1 MDWTIKLYGSPEY
14 FRVTMHGDA
23 SLVRFQWM
31 LTELASVVATFE
43 RPLVLFDQRE
53 SRLDSLEM
61 IDLSM
66 ARDFLVVKN
75 PFLARTRIAALS
87 NPGRD
92 FHVITKFKEIVGDA
106 SLAEIEAFYD
116 ETAAIEWLHQPNGD
130 PTDLLTSAA
139 PA

>member
-1 MDWTIKLYGSPEY
+1 MDWTIKLHESPQH

-31 LTELASVVATFE
+31 LTELASLVVGFE

-66 ARDFLVVKN
+66 ARDFLVAKN

-87 NPGRD
+87 KPGRD
-92 FHVITKFKEIVGDA
+92 FHVVTKFKEIVGHG
-106 SLAEIEAFYD
+106 SLAEIEAFHD
-116 ETAAIEWLHQPNGD
+116 ESAALEWLHKPSGD
-130 PTDLLTSAA
+130 PSDLLTSAA
-139 PA
+139 QA

>member
-1 MDWTIKLYGSPEY
+1 MDWTIKLHESPLH
-14 FRVTMHGDA
+14 FRVTMYGDA

-31 LTELASVVATFE
+31 LTELANLAVGLD

-53 SRLDSLEM
+53 SRLDSLEL

-66 ARDFLVVKN
+66 ARDFLITKN
-75 PFLARTRIAALS
+75 PFLAHARIALLS

-92 FHVITKFKEIVGDA
+92 FHVVTKFKEIVGHG
-106 SLAEIEAFYD
+106 SHAEIEAFHD
-116 ETAAIEWLHQPNGD
+116 ESAAIEWLHQPSGN
-130 PTDLLTSAA
+130 PTDLLTAAA

>member
-1 MDWTIKLYGSPEY
+1 MNWTIDLNESPQH

-31 LTELASVVATFE
+31 LTELASVVVGFE

-53 SRLDSLEM
+53 SRLDPLELR
-61 IDLSM
+61 DLSM
-66 ARDFLVVKN
+66 ARDFLIVKN
-75 PFLARTRIAALS
+75 PFLAHARIALLS

-92 FHVITKFKEIVGDA
+92 FHVVTKFKEIVGHG
-106 SLAEIEAFYD
+106 SHAEIEAFYD
-116 ETAAIEWLHQPNGD
+116 EPAALEWLHQPSGN
-130 PTDLLTSAA
+130 PTDLLTNAA